1 MQNFQIPLNL
11 QRWAQ
16 VPAFCP
22 ALPRASPACA
32 RLHPRGLGWKARDTS
47 ASGFY
52 SPPGPGAQFCTFNF
66 PFLNCELIC
75 CAKKEKFVMSLA
87 ANPKPKERRRQ
98 KLFPPCHRCT
108 KQHLEGQHRQRC
120 SGTGLEGDS
129 ARTRSSP
136 VPMAQRGRGSKDPSF
151 TLSCRTQH
159 FAHRQHSQGE
169 PLSQGSPAMADKIT
183 LSFFR
188 SFSLF

>member
-22 ALPRASPACA
+22 ARPRASPACA

-75 CAKKEKFVMSLA
+75 CAKKEKLVMSLA
-87 ANPKPKERRRQ
+87 ANPKRKRD
-98 KLFPPCHRCT
+98 
-108 KQHLEGQHRQRC
+108 EG
-120 SGTGLEGDS
+120 
-129 ARTRSSP
+129 
-136 VPMAQRGRGSKDPSF
+136 K
-151 TLSCRTQH
+151 
-159 FAHRQHSQGE
+159 
-169 PLSQGSPAMADKIT
+169 
-183 LSFFR
+183 SFFLRATGAQSSTWKGSTGSAARAQGWKVTVPGPGAAPCPWHSEAGAVRIHPLPFPAGR
-188 SFSLF
+188 SILHIGSIPRASHCRRDPPPRLIKSR